1 MSSYDDT
8 FDKSQFAL
16 YDYDAT
22 NDNVKDLFNKYRM
35 FKRNVDEQNKKL
47 GYSGYQFTEK
57 IDNPSYIS
65 NITAKQAG
73 QLIHLQDF
81 IQYCDA
87 IINSNIKELNY
98 YEKLIFDEVL
108 INGKR
113 LIDVENNPNCDRSYV
128 YLSKKK
134 KSCILNV
141 SKWFDIYVL
150 NINFARELENYE
162 GYEM

>member
-22 NDNVKDLFNKYRM
+22 NNNVKDLFNKYRM
-35 FKRNVDEQNKKL
+35 FKKNVSEQNKKL

-57 IDNPSYIS
+57 IDNPSYVS
-65 NITAKQAG
+65 NITAKQAE
-73 QLIHLQDF
+73 QLIHLKDF
-81 IQYCDA
+81 IQYCDT

-134 KSCILNV
+134 KSCILKV

>member
-35 FKRNVDEQNKKL
+35 FKRNVDEQNKKM
-47 GYSGYQFTEK
+47 GYSGYQFGER
-57 IDNPSYIS
+57 IDNPSYIN
-65 NITAKQAG
+65 NITAKQAE
-73 QLIHLQDF
+73 QLIHLKDF
-81 IQYCDA
+81 IQYCDV

-98 YEKLIFDEVL
+98 YERLIFDEVL
-108 INGKR
+108 INGRR
-113 LIDVENNPNCDRSYV
+113 LTDVENNPKCDRSYV

-134 KSCILNV
+134 KNCILKV
-141 SKWFDIYVL
+141 SMEVVVCVMMNW
-150 NINFARELENYE
+150 ELY
-162 GYEM
+162 YQMLF

>member
-47 GYSGYQFTEK
+47 GYSGYQFAEK
-57 IDNPSYIS
+57 FDNPSYIS
-65 NITAKQAG
+65 NITAKQAE
-73 QLIHLQDF
+73 QLIHLKDF

-113 LIDVENNPNCDRSYV
+113 LIDVENNPQCDRSYV

-134 KSCILNV
+134 KSCILKV

>member
-1 MSSYDDT
+1 M
-8 FDKSQFAL
+8 
-16 YDYDAT
+16 
-22 NDNVKDLFNKYRM
+22 
-35 FKRNVDEQNKKL
+35 E
-47 GYSGYQFTEK
+47 
-57 IDNPSYIS
+57 
-65 NITAKQAG
+65 
-73 QLIHLQDF
+73 IHLKDF
-81 IQYCDA
+81 IQYCDT

-134 KSCILNV
+134 KSCILKV